1 MLKAVKASVLA
12 FLALTLLLGLAFP
25 LLVTGIGQVAFPGGS
40 EGSLL
45 KSGGQVVGSRLI
57 GQSFEGEPG
66 YFQSRPSATGY
77 AADATAFS
85 NAGPNSKDQ
94 YRALKK
100 EMRSFLQLER
110 PFSPDLD
117 PASVPAGAVTR
128 SASGVD
134 PHISEANAT
143 IQARRVARV
152 RDLPLSRVLDLIDQN
167 TDGASLG
174 IFGEPAVN
182 VLELNLDLDREY

>member
-85 NAGPNSKDQ
+85 NAGPSSKDQ

-100 EMRSFLQLER
+100 EMRSFLQRER

-117 PASVPAGAVTR
+117 PASVPADAVTR